1 MKYTV
6 TNNSSAPHD
15 LMTTKGRV
23 VVLAGKSV
31 EVDFAP
37 EIVPVYEAVPFFDVI
52 PASDAPNK
60 QPIPRDP
67 LDHDNDGRKG
77 GSLPAE
83 KRGPGRPRKAD

>member
-6 TNNSSAPHD
+6 KNNSIAPHD
-15 LMTTKGRV
+15 LMTIKGRA
-23 VVLAGKSV
+23 VVLAGHSV
-31 EVDFAP
+31 DVELAP
-37 EIVPVYEAVPFFDVI
+37 EIVPVYDSVPFFDVI
-52 PASDAPNK
+52 PAKTAENK
-60 QPIPRDP
+60 PPIHRDS